1 MNIGRRA
8 ALQTDEETLRTI
20 SELAKLLCTQK
31 ELGAV
36 LGVSER
42 TLNKFLSENEVAYAA
57 WEDGMQFGKLSLR
70 RKQFA
75 LADKNAPAA
84 IFLGKNLLGQKDEH
98 HTTTTVKQ
106 EAKELSEDELI
117 EIAKRGAAK
126 RADEA
131 QPTKH

>member
-57 WEDGMQFGKLSLR
+57 WEDGMRFGKLSLR